1 MRCRLWK
8 LPRLTWLSVCSLM
21 QCASSLG
28 GVESLME
35 HRQGVDPGSDP
46 RLIRLS
52 IGVEELEVCFVLAI
66 YADFADSSDR
76 NYRT

>member
-1 MRCRLWK
+1 MW
-8 LPRLTWLSVCSLM
+8 PSVYSLM

-46 RLIRLS
+46 RLVRLS
-52 IGVEELEVCFVLAI
+52 VGVEELEVCVVLVI
-66 YADFADSSDR
+66 YAGFSDWSGR